1 VYVLKRI
8 SNTFYSIS
16 TGWVTLIGL
25 AVFVLFMIFVLPQQ
39 AQKAEAY
46 SGGTSPDT
54 SYLYTADD
62 LYQMAERYGDE
73 GRAAYIY
80 ARFTFDLVFPL
91 AYLFFLT
98 TSISWLF
105 SHGVSESSRWR
116 LLNLFPLT
124 GAVFDYL
131 ENIST
136 SLVMGRYPS
145 PTPIVDGLAPIFT
158 LLKWF
163 FVNGSFVVLIIG
175 LLLALWKL
183 LRK

>member
-1 VYVLKRI
+1 MFKRL
-8 SNTFYSIS
+8 SNFFYSIS
-16 TGWVTLIGL
+16 TGWFTLLGL
-25 AVFVLFMIFVLPQQ
+25 LVFVLFMIFVLPQQ
-39 AQKAEAY
+39 SQKAEAY

-54 SYLYTADD
+54 SYFYSAGD
-62 LYQMAERYGDE
+62 LYQMAEAYGAD

-98 TSISWLF
+98 TSLSWLLVR
-105 SHGVSESSRWR
+105 GLAETSRWR
-116 LLNLFPLT
+116 LLNLFPFA

-136 SLVMGRYPS
+136 SLVMGRYPDL
-145 PTPIVDGLAPIFT
+145 TPVVDGLAPIFT
-158 LLKWF
+158 LMKWF
-163 FVNGSFVVLIIG
+163 FVNGSFVVLMIA
-175 LLLALWKL
+175 LLLALWKQ